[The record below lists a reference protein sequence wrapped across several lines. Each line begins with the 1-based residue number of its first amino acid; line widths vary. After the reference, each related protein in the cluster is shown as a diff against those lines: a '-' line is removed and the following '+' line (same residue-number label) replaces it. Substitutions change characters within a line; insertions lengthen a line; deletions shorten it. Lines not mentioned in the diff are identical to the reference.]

1 MHDDSVDITNREVI
15 MRNLVRILMV
25 WLSLSGAAF
34 LPAAQ
39 ANVSAAQTQEF
50 QRLVRAQLDAFA
62 ADDAA
67 RAFSYAAASIQQMF
81 GTPDQFLQMVRS
93 SYPVVY
99 RPASVTFLTA
109 KSDAQ
114 GVVQP
119 VHMTDAEGGSW
130 LALYRL
136 VQLKDKSWRIAGCV
150 LTASSAQRT

>member
-1 MHDDSVDITNREVI
+1 
-15 MRNLVRILMV
+15 MRQWVRVLVL
-25 WLSLSGAAF
+25 WLGLSGTAF
-34 LPAAQ
+34 LPAAH
-39 ANVSAAQTQEF
+39 AAVSAAQAKQV
-50 QRLVRAQLDAFA
+50 QLLVRAQLDAFA

-81 GTPDQFLQMVRS
+81 GTPDQFMQMVRS

-109 KSDAQ
+109 KSDAT
-114 GVVQP
+114 GIVQP
-119 VHMTDAEGGSW
+119 VHMTDADGASW

-150 LTASSAQRT
+150 LAVGKGQSV